1 MLWLLEHESM
11 EIGGSNVKPRGFID
25 MGFIAAAGKMLEE
38 IESTS
43 VETIALALSA
53 ALAIRRVCRCMGP
66 ASLPLVG
73 HCVVDAEV
81 SCSAGP

>member
-11 EIGGSNVKPRGFID
+11 EIGGSNNKPRGFID

-38 IESTS
+38 IESKS

-53 ALAIRRVCRCMGP
+53 ALAIRRVCRCIASKP
-66 ASLPLVG
+66 APGGSF
-73 HCVVDAEV
+73 CR
-81 SCSAGP
+81 